1 MLHCVWWRKGEEG
14 KSESEI
20 WEEVKVKIKGVI
32 FSVLYGWRGKKYEK
46 KNCGKIFNFSSMVFV
61 HIINEGFGTHIFLSL
76 SLQFGVKLYKR
87 LFSTPFHFLKKVN
100 LYKIVFISQRKQID
114 FLFIFLLLFSSLP
127 KHSIR

>member
-1 MLHCVWWRKGEEG
+1 
-14 KSESEI
+14 
-20 WEEVKVKIKGVI
+20 
-32 FSVLYGWRGKKYEK
+32 
-46 KNCGKIFNFSSMVFV
+46 MVFV